1 MTFAAGI
8 FIGLIVGAC
17 FGALIMAI
25 MWSSADVDKMR
36 RPH

>member
-1 MTFAAGI
+1 MTGF
-8 FIGLIVGAC
+8 FLGLVVGAC

-25 MWSSADVDKMR
+25 MWAGADDKMR